1 MKNFITCAKNAANTP
16 AESASYPVFKILVVI
31 KILLSFYV
39 YVFSITQGN
48 KKRNSKRP
56 FDVMG
61 EHGHVRVLGTQFM
74 VDERMDAP
82 EVMVTGGKVLFTAR
96 NSEEG
101 VFLTK
106 GKRARLLKGAAQPE
120 LLADYDINDVAW
132 ATHRLHFNNTPLSEV
147 LEKLT
152 ELSGVRYTAS
162 DESKRLTGDFET
174 DSIPQVIQV
183 IEETLGVQIRL
194 AYIGKQPK

>member
-1 MKNFITCAKNAANTP
+1 
-16 AESASYPVFKILVVI
+16 
-31 KILLSFYV
+31 
-39 YVFSITQGN
+39 
-48 KKRNSKRP
+48 
-56 FDVMG
+56 MG

-106 GKRARLLKGAAQPE
+106 GKRARLQKGAAQPE

-132 ATHRLHFNNTPLSEV
+132 ATHRLHFDNTPLSEV
-147 LEKLT
+147 LE
-152 ELSGVRYTAS
+152 ELSKLSGTRYTAS
-162 DESKRLTGDFET
+162 DERKRLTGDFET

-183 IEETLGVQIRL
+183 IEETLGVQIR
-194 AYIGKQPK
+194 